1 MAQRRFAQV
10 AGWSALCLALAG
22 CGAVGHH
29 VGPTPRPVSQAQ
41 AEQDVEIFS
50 WWTAKGE
57 TNALNALIS
66 VFRARYPREH
76 IVNEAVAG
84 GGGDN
89 AKAVLASRITAGDPP
104 ETFQVHVGQEL
115 MVWVKAG
122 KMEPLD
128 ALYRE
133 LDLYKVL
140 PKVVMDGV
148 TYEGH
153 VYAVPIDVE
162 RGNVLWYNA
171 RVLNEYGLKPPQT
184 FDQLLADCK
193 VLKAHGV
200 TPIAYGDRDQLGSV
214 MLWEDVLLATAGPKT
229 YAGIWNGTVP
239 ISSPIIRK
247 ACENFLQLLPYT
259 NADHAQLSWDGACAL
274 VASGQAAFDAMGDWA
289 KAYFVASGLKEGRD
303 FGWTPFPGTNG
314 DFEYVIDTFGMPK
327 GSKNPEGALDFL
339 RVVASREAERQF
351 NLWKGS
357 IPPRSDVPLAGFDAY
372 SQASAA
378 AFRKDAL
385 VPSLANGE
393 AANPAFEQAAAQ
405 AITLLINTGNVS
417 QFMQLLKQAD
427 LANPLP

>member
-1 MAQRRFAQV
+1 MAKRRIAQV

-22 CGAVGHH
+22 CGAADERVGAA
-29 VGPTPRPVSQAQ
+29 PRPVSQAQ
-41 AEQDVEIFS
+41 ADQDVQIFS

-66 VFRARYPREH
+66 VFRSRYPNEH

-140 PKVVMDGV
+140 PQVVLDGV
-148 TYEGH
+148 TYQGH
-153 VYAVPIDVE
+153 LYAVPIDVE
-162 RGNVLWYNA
+162 RGNVLWYNPH
-171 RVLNEYGLKPPQT
+171 VLNEYGLKPPQT
-184 FDQLLADCK
+184 WDQLLEDCK

-200 TPIAYGDRDQLGSV
+200 IPIAYGDRDQLGSV

-229 YAGIWNGTVP
+229 YDGIWNGTVS
-239 ISSPIIRK
+239 ISSPVIRK

-259 NADHAQLSWDGACAL
+259 NADHAQLSWDGACGL

-303 FGWTPFPGTNG
+303 FGWTPFPGTSG

-339 RVVASREAERQF
+339 RVVASREAEKRF

-357 IPPRSDVPLAGFDAY
+357 IPPRTDVPLTGFDAY
-372 SQASAA
+372 SLASAA

-405 AITLLINTGNVS
+405 AITMLINTGNVS

>member
-1 MAQRRFAQV
+1 L
-10 AGWSALCLALAG
+10 SG
-22 CGAVGHH
+22 CGPANHGVSSQDH
-29 VGPTPRPVSQAQ
+29 PASQA
-41 AEQDVEIFS
+41 AADQDVQIFS

-66 VFRARYPREH
+66 VFRKRYPREH
-76 IVNEAVAG
+76 IVNDAVAG

-133 LDLYKVL
+133 LGLYKVL
-140 PKVVMDGV
+140 PKVAIDGV
-148 TYEGH
+148 TYDGH
-153 VYAVPIDVE
+153 VYAVPLDVE

-171 RVLNEYGLKPPQT
+171 RVLATYGLKPPQT
-184 FDQLLADCK
+184 LDELLADCK

-214 MLWEDVLLATAGPKT
+214 MLWENVLLATAGPKT
-229 YAGIWNGTVP
+229 YDDIWNGTVP
-239 ISSPIIRK
+239 LTSPVVRK
-247 ACENFLQLLPYT
+247 ACETFLQLLPYT
-259 NADHAQLSWDGACAL
+259 NADHAQLSWDGACSL
-274 VASGQAAFDAMGDWA
+274 VASGQAAFNVMGDWA
-289 KAYFVASGLKEGRD
+289 KAYFLASGMKEGRD
-303 FGWTPFPGTNG
+303 FGWTPFPGTQG

-327 GSKNPEGALDFL
+327 GAHNPAGALDFL
-339 RVVASREAERQF
+339 RVVASRDGQRQF

-357 IPPRSDVPLAGFDAY
+357 IPPRSDVPLDGFDAY
-372 SQASAA
+372 SQASAE

-393 AANPAFEQAAAQ
+393 AANP
-405 AITLLINTGNVS
+405 
-417 QFMQLLKQAD
+417 
-427 LANPLP
+427 